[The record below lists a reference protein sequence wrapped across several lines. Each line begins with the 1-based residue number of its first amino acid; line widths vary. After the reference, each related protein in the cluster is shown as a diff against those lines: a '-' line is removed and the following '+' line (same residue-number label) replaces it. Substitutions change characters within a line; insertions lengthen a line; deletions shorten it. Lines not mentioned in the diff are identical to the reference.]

1 MIHLKMTEQQHSSLK
16 NHLFPGD
23 SLEAVSLASC
33 GRLCHE
39 DREFF
44 YVHEIFHIDHSL
56 CERKADFVSW
66 PTGAADEFL
75 EKATEKGLAIVKFHS
90 HPGYYRKFSHIDDES
105 DTAFFDAVYGWADN
119 EKPHGSVVMLP
130 NGELFGRVI
139 QSDLSFE
146 PISRFNVVGNNLN
159 VYGEGFRNADKEVSI
174 RDIQAFGDGTASLL
188 SNLQVAVI
196 GCSGTG
202 SPTVEQL
209 YRLKVKSLVIVD
221 PDILE
226 LKNLNRNYGSTKKEA
241 ENKEKKVDSRKR
253 YLDNI
258 GLDVNVKVFDT
269 NLYDSAEALKEVL
282 CSDFIIGCVD
292 KVDAKQLLNHIS
304 TFYLIPYIDVGVKL
318 VSDGEGGIDEI
329 TGTINYVYPGGS
341 SLLSRNAYSMKMLE
355 ADAEQ
360 RVNPEYY
367 KERRKEG
374 YMVDVENPSPAV
386 ISINSVMASY
396 GVNEFLARI
405 HPFRYSDN
413 SRYDTTVISLTEWDM
428 FHTHEKSEDKYLN
441 KFIGSG
447 NTKPLL
453 GISELNKFN
462 AEFD

>member
-1 MIHLKMTEQQHSSLK
+1 MIHLKMTERQHSSLK

-33 GRLCHE
+33 GRFCHE
-39 DREFF
+39 GREFF
-44 YVHEIFHIDHSL
+44 FVYEIFHIDHSL
-56 CERKADFVSW
+56 CERKEDFVSW
-66 PTGAADEFL
+66 PTGVADEFL
-75 EKATEKGLAIVKFHS
+75 EKSTEKGLAIVKFHS

-105 DTAFFDAVYGWADN
+105 DTAFFDAVYGWAND
-119 EKPHGSVVMLP
+119 EKRHASVVMLP

-139 QSDLSFE
+139 QPDLSFKL
-146 PISRFNVVGNNLN
+146 ISRFNVVGNNIK
-159 VYGEGFRNADKEVSI
+159 VSGEGFRNADKEVSI
-174 RDIQAFGDGTASLL
+174 RDIQAFGNGTASLL

-209 YRLKVKSLVIVD
+209 YRLKVKNLVIVD

-241 ENKEKKVDSRKR
+241 ENKEKKVNSRKR
-253 YLDNI
+253 YLDSI

-269 NLYDSAEALKEVL
+269 NLYDSAEALKEVM

-329 TGTINYVYPGGS
+329 TGTINYVYPGGP

-374 YMVDVENPSPAV
+374 YMVDVDNPSPAV
-386 ISINSVMASY
+386 ISVNSVMASY

-441 KFIGSG
+441 KYIGRG
-447 NTKPLL
+447 NSKPHL
-453 GISELNKFN
+453 GLSELNKFHHD
-462 AEFD
+462 FD

>member
-33 GRLCHE
+33 GRFCHE

-44 YVHEIFHIDHSL
+44 FVHEIFHIDHSL
-56 CERKADFVSW
+56 CKRKEDFVSW
-66 PTGAADEFL
+66 PTGVADEFL
-75 EKATEKGLAIVKFHS
+75 EKSTEKGLAIVKLHS

-105 DTAFFDAVYGWADN
+105 DTAFFDDVYGWAND
-119 EKPHGSVVMLP
+119 EKRHASVVMLP

-139 QSDLSFE
+139 QPDLSFE
-146 PISRFNVVGNNLN
+146 PISRFNIVGNNLMI
-159 VYGEGFRNADKEVSI
+159 YGEGFRNADEDVSI
-174 RDIQAFGDGTASLL
+174 RDIQAFGEGTVSVL

-202 SPTVEQL
+202 SAVIEQL
-209 YRLKVKSLVIVD
+209 YRLKVKRLVLVD
-221 PDILE
+221 HDKVE
-226 LKNLNRNYGSTKKEA
+226 SKNLNRIYGSTKSDA
-241 ENKEKKVDSRKR
+241 ENGEKKVLALKR
-253 YLDNI
+253 HLDNI
-258 GLDVNVKVFDT
+258 GLDVEVVVFDR
-269 NLYDSAEALKEVL
+269 NLYDSPDALKEVI
-282 CSDFIIGCVD
+282 CSDLVLGCVD
-292 KVDAKQLLNHIS
+292 KVDAKQLINHIS

-329 TGTINYVYPGGS
+329 TGAINYVYPSGS

-374 YMVDVENPSPAV
+374 YMVDVDNPSPAV
-386 ISINSVMASY
+386 ISVNSVMASY